1 MRNYQLPSQGRL
13 QELFA
18 YQDGE
23 LIYKKCRGRQPAGSI
38 AGTKHHTGYHQIS
51 VDKKIYLK
59 HRLVYQYHYGD
70 LEQEQQID
78 HIDRDKSNNR
88 IENLRVVDQTQN
100 NYNTKVRKDNE
111 LGVKGVS
118 TAHSGR
124 YYSRIAHN
132 GKTEYLGI
140 YDTIEEAH
148 QVYLNEFHKLS
159 HFRSS
164 CW

>member
-38 AGTKHHTGYHQIS
+38 AGTKHHTGYYQIS

-78 HIDRDKSNNR
+78 HIDRNKSNNR
-88 IENLRVVDQTQN
+88 IENLRAVDQTQN
-100 NYNTKVRKDNE
+100 NYNTRTRKNNE
-111 LGVKGVS
+111 LGVRGVS
-118 TAHSGR
+118 TKAKSGK
-124 YYSRIAHN
+124 YYSRITHK
-132 GKTEYLGI
+132 GKIEYLGI
-140 YDTIEEAH
+140 YDTIEEA
-148 QVYLNEFHKLS
+148 QQAYVKRYNDLQ
-159 HFRSS
+159 
-164 CW
+164 